1 MKIAL
6 KVTPGA
12 RRNELLGWEEQ
23 YPGIGRVLKLK
34 IAAPPIDGRANKAIE
49 LYLAEL
55 LRVPKNSVRIVRGNS
70 GHIKLAELPE
80 SADLSLLK
88 DRRI

>member
-12 RRNELLGWEEQ
+12 RRNQLLGWEPN

-49 LYLAEL
+49 LFFAEL
-55 LRVPKNSVRIVRGNS
+55 LRIPKSSVHIVQGSS
-70 GHIKLAELPE
+70 GHIKLLEVPD
-80 SADLSLLK
+80 STDLSLLHFSS
-88 DRRI
+88 